1 MNTTCVA
8 PPAADISV
16 GWDSSPVLPPQ
27 NTDAAEVPSHDANSP
42 PNPPPL
48 PPRLKIPS
56 ERDLWIYEQV
66 VIYKMSQYEVAEE
79 SELSQPRVH
88 QILQEMSAWVADN
101 TPGLAASL
109 TQEQQLRLVHYN
121 STRQLEHHHECLMEA
136 WRNSIGNHVTTRVS
150 TKETGPHKTEV
161 KRWNYGEI
169 RYLREAS
176 RLALQM
182 RKAGMTPPPDV
193 SPAPQDS
200 PYWQL
205 AAEEEAREAREAER
219 ESGDGGQEAEGREQE
234 TGDTEQHLSRVAE
247 MDESSP
253 NAAAHDDPVIADLRA
268 TCAAQ
273 NAQIRELEVQ
283 ERKLR
288 KALSD
293 LPLELPVE
301 AEPANGRRVEFASR
315 SKRPI
320 REHDPRNGDKFLQ
333 RQSFLSGQEPPATVA
348 DTIRERY
355 AAAEG

>member
-1 MNTTCVA
+1 MNTTCVV

-27 NTDAAEVPSHDANSP
+27 NTDAAEVPSHHADSP
-42 PNPPPL
+42 PNRAPL

-79 SELSQPRVH
+79 SDLSQPRVH

-101 TPGLAASL
+101 TPGFAAGL
-109 TQEQQLRLVHYN
+109 TTEQQLRLVHYN

-136 WRNSIGNHVTTRVS
+136 WRSSIGNHVTTRVS
-150 TKETGPHKTEV
+150 TKETGPQKTEV

-205 AAEEEAREAREAER
+205 AAEEEAREAEQASGGRQPPDIQGE
-219 ESGDGGQEAEGREQE
+219 ESEDREQ
-234 TGDTEQHLSRVAE
+234 DLSRVAE

-253 NAAAHDDPVIADLRA
+253 NAAAHDDPVIADLKA

-273 NAQIRELEVQ
+273 NAQIRELEEK

-288 KALSD
+288 KALSEH
-293 LPLELPVE
+293 PLELPPVE

-333 RQSFLSGQEPPATVA
+333 RQSFLGGQEPPATVA
-348 DTIRERY
+348 DAIRERY